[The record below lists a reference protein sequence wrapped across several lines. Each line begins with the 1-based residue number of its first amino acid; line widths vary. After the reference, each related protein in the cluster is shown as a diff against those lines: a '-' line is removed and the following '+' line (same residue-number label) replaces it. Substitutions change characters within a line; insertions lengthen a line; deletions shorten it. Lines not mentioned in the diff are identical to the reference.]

1 MSVITVSNLTK
12 DYGKNRG
19 IFDLS
24 FEIHKGEV
32 FGYLGP
38 NGAGKTTTI
47 RHLLGFLNADK
58 GECHIGQLNCR
69 TDAEQIQ
76 RDLGYLPGEIAFFD
90 DMSGIGYLKFIANMR
105 GMKNFEK
112 MNELISYFE
121 LDPGGR
127 IKKMSKGMKQKIGI
141 VSAFMHDPSTLILDE
156 PTSGLD
162 PLMQNKFIELILNEK
177 SKGKTILMS
186 SHSFEEVE
194 RTCDR
199 IGIIKKG
206 RFVTIETVA
215 NLKKAQRKIYS
226 ISLRNEKAA
235 KDFATEPLEIISIN
249 GDKVQVAIKDNIKVL
264 TTALDRHPVTGIDV
278 VSQSLEEIFMSY
290 YGGENNA

>member
-24 FEIHKGEV
+24 FEIQKGEV

-121 LDPGGR
+121 LDPSGR

-206 RFVTIETVA
+206 RFVTIETVE

-278 VSQSLEEIFMSY
+278 VSQSLEEVFMSY